1 MVGQPV
7 AQVGEEGI
15 PAYRSEPGTKVLLGF
30 DEMEVQV
37 VEAEQAPRR
46 DPQQVGQLGLVG
58 LGEAVYEALAGD
70 RKDRI
75 LPTLNVGAQDA
86 AAIVVVLQFLDPQ
99 LIG

>member
-1 MVGQPV
+1 MF
-7 AQVGEEGI
+7 AC
-15 PAYRSEPGTKVLLGF
+15 RTKAMGAGF
-30 DEMEVQV
+30 FISASVSSV
-37 VEAEQAPRR
+37 TRHWLCAFRVC
-46 DPQQVGQLGLVG
+46 LVG